1 MTKNNK
7 KFRVRVRKESYP
19 GRGKTNSTTRLFSS
33 KGFRDMCYFFRRVYK
48 NTAHGAPTD
57 SVGPISLVALA
68 RRKKTDL
75 EKDCGWSS
83 PGYRGGSHRP

>member
-1 MTKNNK
+1 M
-7 KFRVRVRKESYP
+7 
-19 GRGKTNSTTRLFSS
+19 
-33 KGFRDMCYFFRRVYK
+33 YK

-75 EKDCGWSS
+75 EKDCGGLAQVIGVEDIALDRRDDRRCRRRCRRSDA
-83 PGYRGGSHRP
+83 RTVRLFQQ